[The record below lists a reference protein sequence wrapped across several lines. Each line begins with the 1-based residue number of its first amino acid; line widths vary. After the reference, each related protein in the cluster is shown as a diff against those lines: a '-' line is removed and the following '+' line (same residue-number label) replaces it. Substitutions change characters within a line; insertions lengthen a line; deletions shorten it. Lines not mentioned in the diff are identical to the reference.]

1 MEYRLK
7 EYFKRYLADVRGVSS
22 SSVNHYLD
30 AINWISKYLVNKG
43 LLQASLYEILD
54 LELLD
59 QLTGILLKDS
69 SFIEM
74 NKRGHQM
81 YTAGLNNYLRF
92 AKGEGFER
100 IRSQV
105 VLMDVPM
112 DMPGSTTSLV
122 KKQKLLR
129 LIFFQRRQTSSKHKF
144 GIQSKNWKILHK
156 TVF

>member
-1 MEYRLK
+1 M
-7 EYFKRYLADVRGVSS
+7 
-22 SSVNHYLD
+22 NHYLD

-81 YTAGLNNYLRF
+81 YTVGLNNYLRF

-100 IRSQV
+100 IGSQV
-105 VLMDVPM
+105 VLMDAPM

-122 KKQKLLR
+122 KKQKR
-129 LIFFQRRQTSSKHKF
+129 S
-144 GIQSKNWKILHK
+144 GIIKEQSLKLAQYECEIDAYHK
-156 TVF
+156 TFTAERTEKPYMEGHHSIPLYK